1 MELKKKPQNAYLNDS
16 NTDTL
21 CPVILRPIRMFSASP
36 REKRNMHMK
45 EGRIHRGLMLS
56 IMDAT
61 SFKPNSF
68 DIAYM
73 VMALIRR
80 ISDIPMINGFLLQ
93 GFK

>member
-1 MELKKKPQNAYLNDS
+1 MN
-16 NTDTL
+16 
-21 CPVILRPIRMFSASP
+21 
-36 REKRNMHMK
+36 

-56 IMDAT
+56 ITDAT

-73 VMALIRR
+73 VTALIKS
-80 ISDIPMINGFLLQ
+80 ISDMPMINGFLLQ